1 MTEKFKVELTGIP
14 ETMLWPLHYR
24 VEYAR
29 KNPSFLEDPIAL
41 ELVDTIDYDFSGKFG
56 TGHVGHSIRA
66 RYGDDLI
73 RAFHDREGDRT
84 VVVALGEGLETQA
97 WRINRP
103 AIRWITVDLPEAI
116 KVRRDLLPTEK
127 NHRLIGC
134 SALEPDWLDEISSD
148 DKVFIS
154 ATGLFMYFES
164 GQVQGLLREIATRAP
179 TAELYFDCIPP
190 GFSARA
196 MKGMQV
202 TPQYKAPK
210 MPWGI
215 SIDHIPNF
223 LAQSG
228 WDTIAAITYAQ
239 PYPEYMKFYSILS
252 RIGPVR
258 RALAP
263 GLVHATVLGS
273 KTHLSEM

>member
-1 MTEKFKVELTGIP
+1 MVCPKL
-14 ETMLWPLHYR
+14 R
-24 VEYAR
+24 
-29 KNPSFLEDPIAL
+29 
-41 ELVDTIDYDFSGKFG
+41 
-56 TGHVGHSIRA
+56 RA
-66 RYGDDLI
+66 RVPEVQFTWIG
-73 RAFHDREGDRT
+73 
-84 VVVALGEGLETQA
+84 GERMIGQGLESLFPMDEISIMGITEILRQYGKLKA
-97 WRINRP
+97 RIRETAEAVIAAKP
-103 AIRWITVDLPEAI
+103 DVLITVDLPEAI

-134 SALEPDWLDEISSD
+134 SVLEPDWLDEISSD

-154 ATGLFMYFES
+154 ATGLFMYFEP

-223 LAQSG
+223 LSQSG
-228 WDTIAAITYAQ
+228 WDTIAAIIDQ
-239 PYPEYMKFYSILS
+239 LFPD
-252 RIGPVR
+252 
-258 RALAP
+258 LAGGGHSWTWAP
-263 GLVHATVLGS
+263 
-273 KTHLSEM
+273 MRFII